1 MYMYMLYEPII
12 WVFIYAGMF
21 ISVALLAV
29 ILYVIFKGEK

>member
-12 WVFIYAGMF
+12 WGFIYAGIF

-29 ILYVIFKGEK
+29 ILHVILKGDE